1 MNSQNAAPKQN
12 LQQLQRNVRPNK
24 RKGSDSSMPEEEKTK
39 EEKYDCIS
47 HGGKN
52 NFIRIVRIFLLQ
64 TILRVFFSFAE
75 NSKSKNK
82 FYVSKRRK
90 PEDDEK
96 EKNVKRQRT
105 DNTSDSSESS
115 DSENSNKRLT
125 DSSSEQNSDT
135 EMRSK
140 NIVKINGKEGKSQSD
155 MVEEKILIGNQ
166 SHQQIERPES
176 ADLELQEISLH
187 QAELLTVYDHSDNDG
202 CIEEC
207 RIENQHPREH
217 LPNEQFVTNCP
228 TPKSYIDTNTETSSV
243 NQTQENLSSSFSLQ
257 TGQETES
264 PSSDSKHLFTNINT
278 LEVNKSE
285 TVENWINNANKM
297 ELMQSNVGKN
307 MSANEHLN
315 SENIHC
321 GSVPSLTVIS
331 LTEEGRV
338 RKQTA
343 VSDPTK
349 SKTSPQV
356 ENSKIKPNTSPET
369 KYKPA
374 QSPDTV
380 KSKVNYLNSHVI
392 GITKTAVKIEPDLP
406 RSSFHPISPRVSS
419 LEATKNPLTVDKKEH
434 FTIYRDPILLGQE
447 TGTNHMTPYLH
458 QHNYPPHSTSH
469 RTSLN
474 PSTHHSALTG
484 TPHLLAESSNQT
496 ALSAINTHPLSS
508 ASHHS
513 VHHQHMLPAVLPGMP
528 TASLLGGHPRL
539 ETAHA
544 SSLSHL
550 ALAHQQQ
557 LLQHQSPHLLGQTHP
572 SPSYNHLGLYPVIWQ
587 YPNGAHAYSGLGI
600 PSSKWVHSET
610 SVNTETASRRVSLTE
625 PQNNILDK

>member
-1 MNSQNAAPKQN
+1 M
-12 LQQLQRNVRPNK
+12 
-24 RKGSDSSMPEEEKTK
+24 
-39 EEKYDCIS
+39 
-47 HGGKN
+47 
-52 NFIRIVRIFLLQ
+52 F
-64 TILRVFFSFAE
+64 
-75 NSKSKNK
+75 
-82 FYVSKRRK
+82 KRRK
-90 PEDDEK
+90 PEEDEK
-96 EKNVKRQRT
+96 KMSAKRQRT

-115 DSENSNKRLT
+115 DTENSNKRLT

-135 EMRSK
+135 ELKSK
-140 NIVKINGKEGKSQSD
+140 NVVKINGKEGKSQSD
-155 MVEEKILIGNQ
+155 MVEDKNLTGNQ
-166 SHQQIERPES
+166 SPWHEIQEDKKQQMERPES
-176 ADLELQEISLH
+176 ADLEFQEISFH
-187 QAELLTVYDHSDNDG
+187 RAELPTVYDRSDNDR
-202 CIEEC
+202 CIQEC
-207 RIENQHPREH
+207 RIENKHPRERI
-217 LPNEQFVTNCP
+217 PDEQFVINCP

-257 TGQETES
+257 TGQEIASLT
-264 PSSDSKHLFTNINT
+264 SDSKQPFTNTNI
-278 LEVNKSE
+278 LEVKKSE
-285 TVENWINNANKM
+285 TIENWINNVNKM
-297 ELMQSNVGKN
+297 DLMQSNIGKN
-307 MSANEHLN
+307 ISANEHLN

-321 GSVPSLTVIS
+321 GSAPSLTVIS
-331 LTEEGRV
+331 VAEEGRV

-343 VSDPTK
+343 VSDAMK
-349 SKTSPQV
+349 SKTNPQV
-356 ENSKIKPNTSPET
+356 ENTKIKPNTSPEI
-369 KYKPA
+369 KYKPP

-392 GITKTAVKIEPDLP
+392 GVTKTAVKTEPDLP
-406 RSSFHPISPRVSS
+406 RSIFHPIPPRVTS
-419 LEATKNPLTVDKKEH
+419 LEVTKNPLSVDKKEH

-496 ALSAINTHPLSS
+496 PLSVINTHT
-508 ASHHS
+508 HHS
-513 VHHQHMLPAVLPGMP
+513 VHHQHLLPAVLPGMP

-572 SPSYNHLGLYPVIWQ
+572 STSYNHLGLYPIIWQ
-587 YPNGAHAYSGLGI
+587 YPNGAHAYTGLGI
-600 PSSKWVHSET
+600 SPSKWVHSET
-610 SVNTETASRRVSLTE
+610 SVNTETSLRRVSFTD
-625 PQNNILDK
+625 PQNNNIFEK